1 MAKTRYLVLD
11 IKTAQLADGHEVH
24 SLHEELASARECA
37 MRMAESYPNVSFGVA
52 QLLSCFVT
60 ECIVKEI

>member
-1 MAKTRYLVLD
+1 MARTRYLVLD
-11 IKTAQLADGHEVH
+11 IKIADVADDYEVH

-37 MRMAESYPNVSFGVA
+37 MRMAESYPSTSFGVA